1 MRRRM
6 KWRQCV
12 MAGFRDI
19 LGHKQEIAH
28 LERAIE
34 SGKVSHAYIFTG
46 EKGTGKH
53 RLASAFAETLQCED
67 TQNRPCGKCHSC
79 RQAQSGNHP
88 DIIYVSHE
96 KPSSIGVE
104 DIRSQLAGD
113 IQIRP
118 YNGNYKIYIIPDA
131 EKMTVQAQNAIL
143 KTIEE
148 PPEYAVII
156 LLTANEQALLETIR
170 SRCVILNL
178 KPVPD
183 EVVRKYLMEQ
193 IQVPDY
199 QADIC
204 VAFAQGNIGKAVR
217 LASSEDF
224 SLIKSSAMKL
234 IRNLGNMEISE
245 LIEYVKEVQEYKV
258 SIQDYLD
265 ILALWYRDMVYYKAT
280 KDIDGIVFRDELKA
294 IRDTVKV
301 CSYEGVEEVM
311 KAIENAK
318 TRLSAN
324 VNFDL
329 TMELLFLV
337 MKENIHG

>member
-1 MRRRM
+1 
-6 KWRQCV
+6 

>member
-1 MRRRM
+1 
-6 KWRQCV
+6 
-12 MAGFRDI
+12 MAGFGDI

-28 LERAIE
+28 LTRAIE
-34 SGKVSHAYIFTG
+34 TGKVSHAYIFAG
-46 EKGTGKH
+46 EKGTGKN
-53 RLASAFAETLQCED
+53 RLASAFAQTLQCESAGE
-67 TQNRPCGKCHSC
+67 RPCGRCHSC
-79 RQAQSGNHP
+79 LQAESGNHP
-88 DIIYVSHE
+88 DIIYLAHE

-104 DIRSQLAGD
+104 DIRDQLAGD

-131 EKMTVQAQNAIL
+131 ERMTVQAQNAIL

-156 LLTANEQALLETIR
+156 LLTMQ
-170 SRCVILNL
+170 
-178 KPVPD
+178 
-183 EVVRKYLMEQ
+183 
-193 IQVPDY
+193 
-199 QADIC
+199 
-204 VAFAQGNIGKAVR
+204 
-217 LASSEDF
+217 
-224 SLIKSSAMKL
+224 
-234 IRNLGNMEISE
+234 ISE
-245 LIEYVKEVQEYKV
+245 LIDYVKEVQEYKV
-258 SIQDYLD
+258 TIQDYLD

-280 KDIDGIVFRDELKA
+280 RDIDGIVFQDELKT

-318 TRLSAN
+318 MRLSAN

>member
-113 IQIRP
+113 IQIDQFRIEQLHQVCNP
-118 YNGNYKIYIIPDA
+118 YCEIMVK
-131 EKMTVQAQNAIL
+131 
-143 KTIEE
+143 
-148 PPEYAVII
+148 
-156 LLTANEQALLETIR
+156 
-170 SRCVILNL
+170 SF
-178 KPVPD
+178 
-183 EVVRKYLMEQ
+183 KYLPAH
-193 IQVPDY
+193 IV
-199 QADIC
+199 
-204 VAFAQGNIGKAVR
+204 
-217 LASSEDF
+217 
-224 SLIKSSAMKL
+224 SA
-234 IRNLGNMEISE
+234 
-245 LIEYVKEVQEYKV
+245 
-258 SIQDYLD
+258 
-265 ILALWYRDMVYYKAT
+265 
-280 KDIDGIVFRDELKA
+280 
-294 IRDTVKV
+294 
-301 CSYEGVEEVM
+301 
-311 KAIENAK
+311 
-318 TRLSAN
+318 
-324 VNFDL
+324 
-329 TMELLFLV
+329 
-337 MKENIHG
+337 HGSF